1 MNKTQLQTSTA
12 ALVGVAAGF
21 AAAHGWLG
29 LGVGDWTT
37 ILGSLVAIGAVV
49 APAIVTSAKALKD
62 TVGKMPATTVV
73 TDKATADALPDNPDV
88 IAATPEIVA
97 AIKKQTDDPHI
108 TGVPYAGATVR

>member
-12 ALVGVAAGF
+12 ALIGVAAGF

-37 ILGSLVAIGAVV
+37 ILGALVAAGAVV
-49 APAIVTSAKALKD
+49 APAIVTRATALKD
-62 TVGKMPATTVV
+62 AVGSMPATTVV
-73 TDKATADALPDNPDV
+73 TDKATADALPDNPNV

-97 AIKKQTDDPHI
+97 AVKKGSDATP
-108 TGVPYAGATVR
+108 GVPYTGATVR

>member
-37 ILGSLVAIGAVV
+37 ILGGLAAAGAVV
-49 APAIVTSAKALKD
+49 APAIVTRAKALKD
-62 TVGKMPATTVV
+62 TVGKMPSTTVV

-88 IAATPEIVA
+88 IAATPAIVA
-97 AIKKQTDDPHI
+97 AIKQSGDASAT
-108 TGVPYAGATVR
+108 GATVR